1 MFTRYFIIIALC
13 LFVIIGCG
21 RFDNEYTSIVSSDEV
36 STLRV
41 SCVNFLGVPTMCA
54 VINETTRTIRIE
66 SLVTEIVN
74 RIVKKEVV
82 TEVPVEKIVTRV
94 ETRYILTGKEVDI
107 EAIVVYIIARIKEYV
122 EPTDIIDV
130 PIDVIVDETTESITN
145 APPPDGVTTLGDIRD
160 EKPLPP
166 SPPDDNKD
174 TEGTPAPNPEDDG
187 TDGGSNDGGS
197 EDDGTPLGST
207 PGTDDMD
214 GGSNDDG
221 SEGGV
226 SPENLPGPDNPGGT
240 TEGGAIE
247 KLQVRIGPK
256 KMAFPPILNQP
267 GLSIGITCQVGG
279 TTIHPR
285 MYSFVVF
292 REDRRKKWWGVKVW
306 CEVPSGLNDSD
317 TTISVN
323 VNDFSRWCGLTTGD
337 ISVSKFFENPD
348 GSSYGGGSVTAGIE
362 LSPYPVP
369 VMQ

>member
-1 MFTRYFIIIALC
+1 M
-13 LFVIIGCG
+13 VVGCG
-21 RFDNEYTSIVSSDEV
+21 RFDNEYTSIVSPDEV

-66 SLVTEIVN
+66 SIVTEIVN
-74 RIVKKEVV
+74 RIVKKEVA

-94 ETRYILTGKEVDI
+94 ETRYIVTGKEVDI
-107 EAIVVYIIARIKEYV
+107 EEIVEYIIARIKEYV
-122 EPTDIIDV
+122 EPTDIINV
-130 PIDVIVDETTESITN
+130 PTEVIVDETTESIIN
-145 APPPDGVTTLGDIRD
+145 PPPPDNVTTLGDIRD
-160 EKPLPP
+160 EKPPP
-166 SPPDDNKD
+166 PPD
-174 TEGTPAPNPEDDG
+174 EDDG
-187 TDGGSNDGGS
+187 TDGGSNDG
-197 EDDGTPLGST
+197 
-207 PGTDDMD
+207 
-214 GGSNDDG
+214 G

-279 TTIHPR
+279 NTIHPR

-292 REDRRKKWWGVKVW
+292 REDSRKKWWGVSVW
-306 CEVPSGLNDSD
+306 CEVPSGLNDPD

-348 GSSYGGGSVTAGIE
+348 GSSYGGGSVAAQIE
-362 LSPYPVP
+362 LSPNPVP
-369 VMQ
+369 VCNNNNAPVFTEGTLRPVS